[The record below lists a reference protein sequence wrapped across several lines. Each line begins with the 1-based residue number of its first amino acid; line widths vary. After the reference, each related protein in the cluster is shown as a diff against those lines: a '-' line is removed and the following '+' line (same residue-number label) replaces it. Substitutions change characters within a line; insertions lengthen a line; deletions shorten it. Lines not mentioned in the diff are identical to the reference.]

1 MVDYCIATESVY
13 YEQISQF
20 RVGTFK
26 AAVSDHCP
34 LEVEIPIITNDSIVE
49 ITLSIN

>member
-13 YEQISQF
+13 EQISQF
-20 RVGTFK
+20 RYGTFK

-34 LEVEIPIITNDSIVE
+34 VEVEIPIITNDSIVE